1 MNVDWGQL
9 NPGRVNWKEAG
20 ANIATVVK
28 RELIGYF
35 ASPLAYVF
43 IVIFLLLSGFLTFMA
58 GQFFERGEASL
69 AEPFFTWHPW
79 LFMFLA
85 SAIGMG
91 LWAEEQ
97 KSGTIELLFT
107 MPIAP
112 WHAILGKF
120 LSAWAVLV
128 LAVALTFPIVI
139 TVAFLGDPD
148 MGPIVGGYIGV
159 ILLAGAFLAVAGMT
173 SAMTTSQVISFIVS
187 TVVCFFLIL
196 VGWPPV
202 TDLVGK
208 WMPGAGWMVDAV
220 ASMSVMTHLDSFE
233 KGVIDLRD
241 VLFFISVIG
250 FCLFATAVILKER
263 RSG

>member
-1 MNVDWGQL
+1 MMSNWQEALSNV
-9 NPGRVNWKEAG
+9 V
-20 ANIATVVK
+20 TVAK
-28 RELIGYF
+28 RELTGYF

-43 IVIFLLLSGFLTFMA
+43 IVIFLLLSGFLSFMA

-107 MPIAP
+107 MPITP
-112 WHAILGKF
+112 WQAILGKYI
-120 LSAWAVLV
+120 SSWLV
-128 LAVALTFPIVI
+128 LILALVLTFPMVL
-139 TVAFLGDPD
+139 TVTYLGNPD
-148 MGPIVGGYIGV
+148 LGAIAGGYLGV
-159 ILLAGAFLAVAGMT
+159 TLLAGAFLAVACLT
-173 SAMTTSQVISFIVS
+173 SAMTASQVISFIVS
-187 TVVCFFLIL
+187 VVVCFFLIL

-202 TDLVGK
+202 TDPVAK
-208 WMPGAGWMVDAV
+208 WVPGAGWLVDAV
-220 ASMSVMTHLDSFE
+220 ASLSVMTHLDSFE
-233 KGVIDLRD
+233 KGVVDLRD
-241 VLFFISVIG
+241 VLFFLSVIA
-250 FCLFATAVILKER
+250 FCLFATAVVLKER